1 MESEE
6 EFFNQNLDDDN
17 SDEQSK
23 VKLFVIS
30 SADYYV
36 KLHLNLHQLKK
47 IEIEELIKENHH
59 HPYWQFSN
67 EVIDMTKI
75 TRNLSINDIKRLTI
89 ETLNTN
95 DDASQISWDLSDAFN
110 ISQLKKEEVK
120 YESDDDSCGLKDKRK
135 HQKLSKNQIKYLKT
149 IFMTT
154 DLTIREIQSEYNV
167 SYSVLNKIKRS
178 SLNLLEKWDKKN
190 ITKLS
195 CGKIE
200 TVVKLINKCIRNFK
214 STLAAKE
221 ITNKVNDELNTSYSA
236 NIIRSIMKNNANLS
250 FKRVKSRP
258 NSIDLNRI
266 NSIRNLFSIKF
277 AKIVTEKTLLINI
290 DESSINRN
298 VKSVYS
304 WGVKGLPIESQNSVF
319 AGSVSLIMAI
329 CSNGAWISKVI
340 NETIDSENFIWFIK
354 VIISWLQSHNYFEHS
369 QIVLL
374 LDNCAIHKSNQVAA
388 LFQKVNFIILYIP
401 VYSPDFAPIEMC
413 FSLIK
418 RKLYEEWKRENIRLT
433 LKHNYTKIHDSLI
446 SIKAITIKK
455 MFKHLY
461 STVKEYL

>member
-6 EFFNQNLDDDN
+6 ELFNQNLDDN

-23 VKLFVIS
+23 VKLLVIS
-30 SADYYV
+30 SADDYV

-95 DDASQISWDLSDAFN
+95 ADASQISWDLYDAFN
-110 ISQLKKEEVK
+110 ISQLEKEEVK

-178 SLNLLEKWDKKN
+178 SWNLLEKWDKKN

-195 CGKIE
+195 CGKRE

-214 STLAAKE
+214 SELTAKE
-221 ITNKVNDELNTSYSA
+221 IANKVNDELNTSYSV
-236 NIIRSIMKNNANLS
+236 NIIRSIMKNDANLS

-266 NSIRNLFSIKF
+266 NSIRNLFSINF

-290 DESSINRN
+290 DKLSINRN

-354 VIISWLQSHNYFEHS
+354 VMISWLQSHNYFEHS
-369 QIVLL
+369 QIILL

-401 VYSPDFAPIEMC
+401 AYSPDFAPIEMC

-455 MFKHLY
+455 MFKHQY

>member
-1 MESEE
+1 M
-6 EFFNQNLDDDN
+6 
-17 SDEQSK
+17 
-23 VKLFVIS
+23 
-30 SADYYV
+30 
-36 KLHLNLHQLKK
+36 
-47 IEIEELIKENHH
+47 
-59 HPYWQFSN
+59 
-67 EVIDMTKI
+67 
-75 TRNLSINDIKRLTI
+75 
-89 ETLNTN
+89 
-95 DDASQISWDLSDAFN
+95 
-110 ISQLKKEEVK
+110 
-120 YESDDDSCGLKDKRK
+120 
-135 HQKLSKNQIKYLKT
+135 
-149 IFMTT
+149 
-154 DLTIREIQSEYNV
+154 

-178 SLNLLEKWDKKN
+178 SWNLLEKWDKKN
-190 ITKLS
+190 IAKLS
-195 CGKIE
+195 CGKRE
-200 TVVKLINKCIRNFK
+200 TVVKLINKWIWNFK
-214 STLAAKE
+214 STLTAKE

-236 NIIRSIMKNNANLS
+236 NIIRSIMKNDVNLS

-266 NSIRNLFSIKF
+266 NSIRNLFSINF

-340 NETIDSENFIWFIK
+340 NKTIDSENFIWFIK
-354 VIISWLQSHNYFEHS
+354 VMISWLQSDNYFENS
-369 QIVLL
+369 QIILL
-374 LDNCAIHKSNQVAA
+374 LDNWAIHKSNQVAA

-401 VYSPDFAPIEMC
+401 AYSPDFAPVEMC

-455 MFKHLY
+455 MLKHLY

>member
-1 MESEE
+1 M
-6 EFFNQNLDDDN
+6 
-17 SDEQSK
+17 
-23 VKLFVIS
+23 
-30 SADYYV
+30 
-36 KLHLNLHQLKK
+36 
-47 IEIEELIKENHH
+47 
-59 HPYWQFSN
+59 
-67 EVIDMTKI
+67 
-75 TRNLSINDIKRLTI
+75 
-89 ETLNTN
+89 
-95 DDASQISWDLSDAFN
+95 
-110 ISQLKKEEVK
+110 
-120 YESDDDSCGLKDKRK
+120 
-135 HQKLSKNQIKYLKT
+135 
-149 IFMTT
+149 
-154 DLTIREIQSEYNV
+154 
-167 SYSVLNKIKRS
+167 
-178 SLNLLEKWDKKN
+178 
-190 ITKLS
+190 
-195 CGKIE
+195 
-200 TVVKLINKCIRNFK
+200 KLINKCIRNFK
-214 STLAAKE
+214 STLTAKE

-236 NIIRSIMKNNANLS
+236 NIIRSIMKNDANLS

-277 AKIVTEKTLLINI
+277 AKIVTEKTLIINI

-354 VIISWLQSHNYFEHS
+354 VMISWLQSHNYFEHS
-369 QIVLL
+369 QIILL

-401 VYSPDFAPIEMC
+401 AYSPDFAPIEMC